1 MLSSSSYTVSQG
13 AGTLKVTVDRS
24 GGSNGSISVYYAT
37 SDGSAVAG
45 ADYTATSGT
54 LQWPS
59 GNSSAKTVLIPISNV
74 TPFAGDKTFTLTL
87 SEASGGATLGS
98 PSSATVTI
106 SGTSGQSSLP
116 SAPTGL
122 VLVNQG
128 GPNVSDAWQAWL
140 NELTNYQAIQWQAA
154 VAGNYPVSYY
164 EVYRNGIAYA
174 KVSAPTEFKGYIAG
188 TTLTVTSVIS
198 GTVIQGTRY
207 SGTGVAAG
215 TMIDAPQLSGTSGAA
230 GTYQVNVS
238 QSVGSVGA
246 PVTFSAWQFIDT
258 GATDSNDPE
267 FNTPTTTYSYAV
279 AAVDAQG
286 QESPLTSQ
294 YTAYG
299 YRNGYSNWSDYNFD
313 YGGAVA
319 TWDSVNGNPQ
329 GSAFDIEADA
339 SAGGGFLFVAGAP
352 QSPED
357 EISIGAFKSFT
368 IDINPGS
375 TVGYKLP
382 LSLYTRLPPGDVAH
396 WMSIPDIFAYGP
408 APVPNTWATYKV
420 PLEKLGIGTC
430 TFTGSISGTTLTVT
444 SIDSGP
450 AIVDAGGFVTGP
462 GVPAGTYI
470 TAYGQN
476 GPIGTF
482 TVAGP
487 GISSS
492 TSVPSETMTY
502 QRETFYKADMQPSS
516 GVILYMN
523 NFGFTTN

>member
-1 MLSSSSYTVSQG
+1 MLASSAYTVSQG
-13 AGTLKVTVDRS
+13 AGTLTVTVYREA
-24 GGSNGSISVYYAT
+24 GSNGSVSVDYGT

-45 ADYTATSGT
+45 TDYTATTGM
-54 LQWPS
+54 LQWPN
-59 GNSSAKTVLIPISNV
+59 GDSSAKAVLIPISDV
-74 TPFAGDKTFTLTL
+74 TPFAGTKSFTVTL

-98 PSSATVTI
+98 PVSATVTI

-122 VLVNQG
+122 LLVTQG
-128 GPNVSDAWQAWL
+128 GPNVSDAWQAWQ
-140 NELTNYQAIQWQAA
+140 NELTDYQAIQWQAA
-154 VAGNYPVSYY
+154 TAGEYPISYY
-164 EVYRNGIAYA
+164 EVYRNGVAYA
-174 KVSAPTEFKGYIAG
+174 KVSTPTEFKGYITG
-188 TTLTVTSVIS
+188 TTLTVTSVTS
-198 GTVIQGTRY
+198 GTVIQGARY
-207 SGTGVAAG
+207 SGAGVAEG
-215 TMIDAPQLSGTSGAA
+215 TMIDAPQLSGTVGGV

-238 QSVGSVGA
+238 QSVGSASA

-258 GATDSNDPE
+258 AATGSNDPD
-267 FNTPTTTYSYAV
+267 FNSPTTTYSYTV
-279 AAVDAQG
+279 AAVDSQG
-286 QESPLTSQ
+286 QQSPLTSN
-294 YTAYG
+294 YSAYG
-299 YRNGYSNWSDYNFD
+299 YQDGYSNWSDYNFD

-319 TWDSVNGNPQ
+319 TWDSTNGSPV
-329 GSAFDIEADA
+329 GGPFDVEANA
-339 SAGGGFLFVAGAP
+339 SAGGGFLFVSGAP

-357 EISIGAFKSFT
+357 ELSIGAFNYFT

-382 LSLYTRLPPGDVAH
+382 LSLFTRLPPGDVLH
-396 WMSIPDIFAYGP
+396 WTSVPDIFAYGP

-420 PLEKLGIGTC
+420 PLAKLGIGTC

-444 SIDSGP
+444 AVDSGP

-476 GPIGTF
+476 GAIGTF

-487 GISSS
+487 GISAS
-492 TSVPSETMTY
+492 TSVPSATMTY
-502 QRETFYKADMQPSS
+502 QRTQFYKAEMQPSS
-516 GVILYMN
+516 GAILYMN